1 MEFQNIVVLTRRTPP
16 TKYDQHEHGTLCKV
30 TDDKGNEEVY
40 IQVSRNA
47 EIPVWEKNRL
57 L

>member
-47 EIPVWEKNRL
+47 EIPVWEKK
-57 L
+57 